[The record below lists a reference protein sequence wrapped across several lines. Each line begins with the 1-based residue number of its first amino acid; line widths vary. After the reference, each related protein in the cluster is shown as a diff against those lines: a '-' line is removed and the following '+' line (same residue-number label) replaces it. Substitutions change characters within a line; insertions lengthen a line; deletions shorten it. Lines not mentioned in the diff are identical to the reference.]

1 MVSAVF
7 ICDKDWTIRAFM
19 QESSVLSLHTGE
31 QLTALVQEK
40 EELMQDAAEPRS
52 MTLTFP
58 ALSLALSALVRSFP
72 EGTLVVLMQC
82 GSVSEALHLTELYA
96 KGVEWAEERFRGL
109 YHSEYYLIQQL
120 NNQLVDSKRAL
131 ARSNSRLRQALT
143 EVEQTNTQLEQARQT
158 AVEAMQLA
166 EKANRSKTTFLA
178 NMSHDIRTPM
188 NAIVGLTEL
197 MRREA
202 GTSDKMQ
209 HYLDKLQITSQYL
222 LDMLSDVLN
231 ISKIESG
238 SVALRDESVNLASQI
253 AQVAAV
259 IRPQAQEHKHR
270 LSITASHI
278 RHEDFRGDATRLRQI
293 FVNLLSNAVKY
304 TPDGGNIAF
313 SVCETPGSDELHTVY
328 RFTVTDDGMGMSEEF
343 LQHIFEPFAR
353 SEEAQSRQIQGT
365 GLGMAITHSFAE
377 MMGGTLEVESEPNKG
392 STFTFTLPVTL
403 DAQAA
408 RPISAKDILLVGMPD
423 EVERE
428 ILFSVEE
435 TPIRAKA
442 VADTSEAAALL
453 RGGDVKAALVF
464 CGGITDVLH
473 ESVKTLRAA
482 SPDTLLFGCAPQDLA
497 NEVRDAGMDGFLPL
511 PFFVS
516 ALESEIEHAMQR
528 RGGETEKS
536 ASILHGLRLLCAED
550 NELNAEILRT
560 LLELAGAECT
570 ICENGRELVDTF
582 ERAQS
587 RSYDVI
593 LTDVRMPVMDGT
605 EAAQCIR
612 RSTHPDAK
620 TIPIIA
626 MTANVFAEDIQHC
639 LDCGMNAHVGKPI
652 DIGILETEIGRQL
665 SR

>member
-19 QESSVLSLHTGE
+19 QDSPDLSLHTGE
-31 QLTALVQEK
+31 QLTALVLEK
-40 EELMQDAAEPRS
+40 DELMQDAAEPHS
-52 MTLTFP
+52 MLLTFP
-58 ALSLALSALVRSFP
+58 ALSLTLPALIRSFP

-82 GSVSEALHLTELYA
+82 SSVTEALRITELYA

-109 YHSEYYLIQQL
+109 YRSEYYLIQQL

-143 EVEQTNTQLEQARQT
+143 EVEQTNAQLEQARQT
-158 AVEAMQLA
+158 AVEAMHFA
-166 EKANRSKTTFLA
+166 EQASRSKTTFLA

-238 SVALRDESVNLASQI
+238 SVSLRDESVNLASQL

-259 IRPQAQEHKHR
+259 IRPQAQEHRHQ
-270 LSITASHI
+270 LTITASRI

-293 FVNLLSNAVKY
+293 FINLLSNAVKY
-304 TPDGGNIAF
+304 TPDGGHIAF
-313 SVCETPGSDELHTVY
+313 SVCETPGSDAHHAVY
-328 RFTVTDDGMGMSEEF
+328 RFTVTDNGIGMSEDF

-377 MMGGTLEVESEPNKG
+377 MMGGTLEVQSAPGKG
-392 STFTFTLPVTL
+392 STFTFTLPVML

-408 RPISAKDILLVGMPD
+408 RPVTAKNILLVGMPD
-423 EVERE
+423 EIERE

-435 TPIRAKA
+435 TPIQAKA
-442 VADTSEAAALL
+442 VPSASEAAALL
-453 RGGDVKAALVF
+453 RGGDVRAVLLF
-464 CGGITDVLH
+464 CGGSTDTFPDSIH
-473 ESVKTLRAA
+473 TLRAA
-482 SPDTLLFGCAPQDLA
+482 SPDTLLFGCAPQDLT
-497 NEVRDAGMDGFLPL
+497 NEVRDAGMDGFVPL
-511 PFFVS
+511 PFFAS
-516 ALESEIEHAMQR
+516 LFESELEHATQR
-528 RGGETEKS
+528 GRS
-536 ASILHGLRLLCAED
+536 DFAQPASVLNGLHLLCAED
-550 NELNAEILRT
+550 NALNAEILRT
-560 LLELAGAECT
+560 LLELAGADCT

-582 ERAQS
+582 ERTES
-587 RSYDVI
+587 GRYDVI
-593 LTDVRMPVMDGT
+593 LTDVRMPVMDGN

-612 RSTHPDAK
+612 RSAHPDAK

-626 MTANVFAEDIQHC
+626 MTANVFAEDIQRC
-639 LDCGMNAHVGKPI
+639 LDCGMNAHVSKPI

-665 SR
+665 SH